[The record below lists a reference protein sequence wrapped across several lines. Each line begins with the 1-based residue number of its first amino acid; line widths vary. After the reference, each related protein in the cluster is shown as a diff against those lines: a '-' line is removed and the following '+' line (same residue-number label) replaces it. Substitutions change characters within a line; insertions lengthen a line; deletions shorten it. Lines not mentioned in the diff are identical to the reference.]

1 MTDPR
6 KRTVQAGY
14 DAISERYLAWGCEIE
29 GDPRRRFLEELAR
42 PLPEKDRVLDLGCGA
57 GVPSTQA
64 LAGRFEVTGVDVSG
78 EQLRVARENVPQATF
93 IQADFAEIE
102 FPAETFDG
110 VAAFYSISHVPR
122 DEHADLFRRI
132 ARWLRPGG
140 LFLASLGSGGSEDWT
155 GEWLGVPM
163 FFSSHDAK
171 TNRTLLQQAGFALL
185 VDEVVEMKEPEG
197 PVAFLWV
204 LAQKVERAGS

>member
-1 MTDPR
+1 MSDPR
-6 KRTVQAGY
+6 KKTVQAGY
-14 DAISERYLAWGCEIE
+14 DAISERYLAWGGEIE
-29 GDPRRRFLEELAR
+29 GDPRERFLAELAR
-42 PLPEKDRVLDLGCGA
+42 RLPEKARVLDLGCGA
-57 GVPSTQA
+57 GVPSTRA
-64 LAGRFEVTGVDVSG
+64 LAERFSVTGVDVSA
-78 EQLRVARENVPQATF
+78 EQLRLARENVPHATF
-93 IQADFAEIE
+93 IQTDFAEVDV
-102 FPAETFDG
+102 PDETFDG

-122 DEHADLFRRI
+122 DEHADLFQRI

-163 FFSSHDAK
+163 FFSSHDAR
-171 TNRTLLQQAGFALL
+171 TNRALLQQAGFALL

-204 LAQKVERAGS
+204 LAQKVE